1 MSGRRAHVASQ
12 GLTLRRSGSCH
23 VKGVHATPK
32 GCAPPSIHRP
42 TPLLAV
48 RGGGNF
54 DRMRLPRF
62 GNVVLLSVSLLAGGV
77 FIGGCGS
84 SKPAFCSHVSELEKS
99 VQSLGSLNA
108 QSGVSG
114 LEADLKKIDSSAKA
128 VVSSAKSEFP
138 TQTAAIEKS
147 VTALDNT
154 VKELSSATTTQA
166 RNAAIAKLPGEVS
179 AMGTAFSEFSSATK
193 SKCK

>member
-1 MSGRRAHVASQ
+1 LSIDHPFEEPVEDAMTGKELIPRSESASAADPSPAPARPGPARSRRGR
-12 GLTLRRSGSCH
+12 
-23 VKGVHATPK
+23 
-32 GCAPPSIHRP
+32 
-42 TPLLAV
+42 LLAV
-48 RGGGNF
+48 
-54 DRMRLPRF
+54 LPV
-62 GNVVLLSVSLLAGGV
+62 GLLGVLLL
-77 FIGGCGS
+77 GGCGS

-154 VKELSSATTTQA
+154 VKELSSATTTGA

-179 AMGTAFSEFSSATK
+179 AADTAFSEFSSAAK
-193 SKCK
+193 SKCS